1 MAHSNSIPN
10 DGHDGIHPF
19 TGPIGEDAYELEYE
33 IVDDPIEE
41 TRVGLSP
48 EVEAEY
54 ADLHERTM
62 NAPATAIPRLE
73 ELVAKYPS
81 IPVLKNWLSVAYTAT
96 CRRADADAMEERLWR
111 DHPDYPF
118 ARVARALYHLQ
129 RDELDEVPEVLGKLD
144 LKLMYPHRNVFHIS
158 EVVALYNVLA
168 EWCYRKGQPETA
180 MIYLDQLEEL
190 APDHP
195 VTARLEL
202 LLMPQ
207 ILAEAMK
214 QLGSRRR
221 RSVRRQRV
229 TAKSK
234 NKTKRGA

>member
-1 MAHSNSIPN
+1 M
-10 DGHDGIHPF
+10 
-19 TGPIGEDAYELEYE
+19 TDAYANSEGIERVKAPDGRDVYLLEYE
-33 IVDDPIEE
+33 ITEGPLEE
-41 TRVGLSP
+41 TRVGLTP
-48 EVEAEY
+48 EIEAQYEE
-54 ADLHERTM
+54 LHELTTTR
-62 NAPATAIPRLE
+62 PAEAVLRLE
-73 ELVAKYPS
+73 PLVDRYPQ
-81 IPVLKNWLSVAYTAT
+81 IPVLKNWLMVAYQQTGCEQESEAVG
-96 CRRADADAMEERLWR
+96 ERLWR
-111 DHPDYPF
+111 EHPEYLF
-118 ARVARALYHLQ
+118 ARINQAQVHL
-129 RDELDEVPEVLGKLD
+129 RRGELEKVPEVFGEELD

-180 MIYLDQLEEL
+180 MIYLDHLEEV

-202 LLMPQ
+202 LRMPQ

-221 RSVRRQRV
+221 RSVRRKRV